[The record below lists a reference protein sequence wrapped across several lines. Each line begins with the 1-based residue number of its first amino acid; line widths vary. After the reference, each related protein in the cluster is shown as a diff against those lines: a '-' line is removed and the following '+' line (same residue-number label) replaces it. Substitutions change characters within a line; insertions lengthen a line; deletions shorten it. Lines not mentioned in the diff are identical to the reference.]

1 MYEEEVDLFYED
13 CSEKIIEDD
22 TLVRLIAMPNVIVA
36 SHQAFLTKEAL
47 RNIAAITVE
56 NLLKLKR
63 AIPPRIRKSATTA
76 SAKKPAANRA
86 IRSVSDAALRKAVLS
101 R

>member
-22 TLVRLIAMPNVIVA
+22 TLVRLIAMPNAIVA

-47 RNIAAITVE
+47 RAVC
-56 NLLKLKR
+56 R
-63 AIPPRIRKSATTA
+63 SCVTT
-76 SAKKPAANRA
+76 
-86 IRSVSDAALRKAVLS
+86 
-101 R
+101 

>member
-56 NLLKLKR
+56 NLLKFEKGD
-63 AIPPRIRKSATTA
+63 S
-76 SAKKPAANRA
+76 
-86 IRSVSDAALRKAVLS
+86 LS
-101 R
+101 

>member
-56 NLLKLKR
+56 NLLKFEKGDPSPDTEVCYHGER
-63 AIPPRIRKSATTA
+63 KEACRKS
-76 SAKKPAANRA
+76 SIQNFNNYFG
-86 IRSVSDAALRKAVLS
+86 I
-101 R
+101 

>member
-22 TLVRLIAMPNVIVA
+22 TLVRLIAMPNAIVA

-56 NLLKLKR
+56 NLLKFEKGD
-63 AIPPRIRKSATTA
+63 PSATTA